1 MLLKNRSVTGLLRY
15 IKDTKKS
22 VVLFGA
28 GVIGN
33 TVVPELFRTWGLLD
47 RVLFYVDN
55 DPAKHGKTVQ
65 VCTEERVISGA
76 DALKRI
82 DVKETVLLIT
92 NSQYGAVVEQLDAM
106 EELAEA
112 EAYIVP
118 VMLVSHPEYQESVD
132 VVKELDAPLIPKVLH
147 YIWLGKNKMPD
158 ALEACIAT
166 WKEFC
171 PEYEIVRWDE
181 SNYDVTKHP
190 YMKQAYDAGKWAYV
204 SDFARLDILYEHGGI
219 YMDTDVY
226 LIKSLDE
233 LLYQRAFC
241 SVEKWNVI
249 NSGGCCGTVK
259 QGDAIGAMLEFR
271 KGFQFG
277 TPESGY
283 NLTASGFYETQAM
296 LRNGYRLDGSF
307 QKVLDMHIYP
317 SEYFHPYDYMSG
329 QLRKTEHTFS
339 VHCFNGGWLEGNMTD
354 QRKKTQEAYEAV
366 LKRMEQTKR

>member
-1 MLLKNRSVTGLLRY
+1 MVLKNKPVAELLQY
-15 IKDTKKS
+15 IKENKKS

-33 TVVPELFRTWGLLD
+33 TVVPELFRAQGLLESI
-47 RVLFYVDN
+47 LFYVDN
-55 DPAKHGKTVQ
+55 DTAKHGKTVQ
-65 VCTEERVISGA
+65 ICGEERTIFGA
-76 DALKRI
+76 DALRQI
-82 DVKETVLLIT
+82 DVAMTVLLIT
-92 NSQYGAVVEQLDAM
+92 NSQYGAVVEQFDAM
-106 EELAEA
+106 SELVEA
-112 EAYIVP
+112 ECYIVP
-118 VMLVSHPEYQESVD
+118 VMLVSHPEYQESVG
-132 VVKELDAPLIPKVLH
+132 VVKESEVPLIPKVLH
-147 YIWLGKNKMPD
+147 YIWLGKNKMLD

-166 WKEFC
+166 WKDFC

-181 SNYDVTKHP
+181 SNYDVARHP

-259 QGDAIGAMLEFR
+259 HGEAVGAMLEFR

-277 TPESGY
+277 TSESGY

-296 LRNGYRLDGSF
+296 IRNGYRMDGSF
-307 QKVLDMHIYP
+307 QKVLDMNIYP

-339 VHCFNGGWLEGNMTD
+339 VHCFNGGWLEGEMTA

-366 LKRMEQTKR
+366 LRRMDRMG